1 MKKKEMFLR
10 KSLLV
15 LAAWGFFGL
24 FYPDLSLIEDT
35 CRIAYEN
42 EAGGEEV
49 LEAKRGSEIYYGL
62 LAAKPEEIKIKSRL
76 WEWIS
81 SLFE

>member
-1 MKKKEMFLR
+1 MKKKEIFIR

-24 FYPDLSLIEDT
+24 FYPELSLLEDT
-35 CRIAYEN
+35 CRIVYEN
-42 EAGGEEV
+42 KAGKEEEIV
-49 LEAKRGSEIYYGL
+49 IEPGSELYYKL
-62 LAAKPEEIKIKSRL
+62 LSAKPEEIKIKSRL

-81 SLFE
+81 SLFD